1 MGFGAN
7 LVLIAVGAVLA
18 FATHVTLSG
27 VDLRTV
33 GWILM
38 VVGMIG
44 LILTFAYFRPR
55 RAAREVEV
63 VEADPAYAQTPTRW
77 RGRRRVV
84 RSAVARDDPNYYP
97 EP

>member
-7 LVLIAVGAVLA
+7 LALIAVGAVLA
-18 FATHVTLSG
+18 FATHFTLSG

-38 VVGMIG
+38 AVGVIG
-44 LILTFAYFRPR
+44 LVLTFAYFRPR
-55 RAAREVEV
+55 RADRAVEV
-63 VEADPAYAQTPTRW
+63 VEEDPAYAGTPTRW
-77 RGRRRVV
+77 YSRRRVV
-84 RSAVARDDPNYYP
+84 RSAVARDDPRYP

>member
-7 LVLIAVGAVLA
+7 LALIAVGAVLA
-18 FATHVTLSG
+18 FATHFTLSG

-38 VVGMIG
+38 AVGVIG

-55 RAAREVEV
+55 RAARTVEV
-63 VEADPAYAQTPTRW
+63 VEEDPAYVETPAR
-77 RGRRRVV
+77 RYGRRRVV
-84 RSAVARDDPNYYP
+84 RSAVARDNPNYP
-97 EP
+97 EK